1 MCRLWNGEFHG
12 GSLLESDL
20 FIDPWRREKEEGLSR
35 GRSRIVVQL
44 CRGPCCFNGRAATR
58 MVLLNGHQTWWGA
71 RPLYPSLNPLW
82 PVIGCRVTKGRRCDF
97 GHGGSNERTQLR
109 AVCSQYPQQKG
120 LWMPWSWR
128 KDLDSTPQHHY
139 RGSQGFESWVYERV
153 MVPSH
158 SVITYLVLG
167 NLLGGM
173 VERRKL
179 GRIFGFWGK
188 IRLVLDL
195 LNLAWGRSAL
205 YRSLEVW

>member
-12 GSLLESDL
+12 GSLPESDL

-97 GHGGSNERTQLR
+97 GQEAPMR
-109 AVCSQYPQQKG
+109 G
-120 LWMPWSWR
+120 LCWELSAA
-128 KDLDSTPQHHY
+128 STPSR
-139 RGSQGFESWVYERV
+139 RGCEC
-153 MVPSH
+153 
-158 SVITYLVLG
+158 LG
-167 NLLGGM
+167 S
-173 VERRKL
+173 E
-179 GRIFGFWGK
+179 GRIWTAHHDTTTEEA
-188 IRLVLDL
+188 RVL
-195 LNLAWGRSAL
+195 
-205 YRSLEVW
+205 SLECMKE